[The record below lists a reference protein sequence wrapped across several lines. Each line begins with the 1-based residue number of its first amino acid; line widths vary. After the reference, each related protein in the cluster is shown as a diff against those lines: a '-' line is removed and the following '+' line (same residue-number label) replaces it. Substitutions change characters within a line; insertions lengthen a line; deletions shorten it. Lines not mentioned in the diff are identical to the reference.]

1 MSVLYQ
7 LPSEPRIRIEVLVVT
22 EQRVPDAADGAT
34 RTFDGGSKTIANSLA
49 DETGAT
55 LLVAALSDVGGALDS
70 CVPPSGGMFNCRSYE
85 IFQAP
90 TSLVKCTIV
99 RSVPFLSWPILHF
112 TKEVGAWKI
121 SY

>member
-70 CVPPSGGMFNCRSYE
+70 CVRLQVECLIAVHMRFSRHLLP
-85 IFQAP
+85 
-90 TSLVKCTIV
+90 
-99 RSVPFLSWPILHF
+99 W
-112 TKEVGAWKI
+112 
-121 SY
+121 